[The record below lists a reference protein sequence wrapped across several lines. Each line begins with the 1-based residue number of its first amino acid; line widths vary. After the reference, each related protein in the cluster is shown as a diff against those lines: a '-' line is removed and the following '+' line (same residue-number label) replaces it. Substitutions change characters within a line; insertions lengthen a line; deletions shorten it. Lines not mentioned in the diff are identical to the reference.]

1 MKLSDI
7 IFKSNIRVLGSYLKN
22 APDSNKARI
31 NEVIKLYEDKK
42 IRNIKTAL
50 NTITSLASTNKNTIS
65 SGKPLRLYDTVIDKY
80 SDVFPMT
87 GQRRTRNR
95 QEPQQQSEPI
105 VRRPRGRP
113 KGRAKTQARPEQSTA
128 VEDGNQ
134 IKEYII
140 DMIFYESQI
149 YNSND
154 AERAEQRRARNIK
167 GKYLKGMR
175 QMFLGQY
182 TVRLNILLSFNVEEF
197 FDKWY
202 LKLFNK

>member
-22 APDSNKARI
+22 TPDSNKARI

-50 NTITSLASTNKNTIS
+50 NTITSLASTNNNTIS
-65 SGKPLRLYDTVIDKY
+65 SGKPLMLYDTVIDKY
-80 SDVFPMT
+80 SDVLPMT

-113 KGRAKTQARPEQSTA
+113 KGRPKTQARPEQSRA
-128 VEDGNQ
+128 FADGNH
-134 IKEYII
+134 ITEYII
-140 DMIFYESQI
+140 DMIWGESQI

-154 AERAEQRRARNIK
+154 AEQAEQSRARHI
-167 GKYLKGMR
+167 
-175 QMFLGQY
+175 
-182 TVRLNILLSFNVEEF
+182 
-197 FDKWY
+197 
-202 LKLFNK
+202 